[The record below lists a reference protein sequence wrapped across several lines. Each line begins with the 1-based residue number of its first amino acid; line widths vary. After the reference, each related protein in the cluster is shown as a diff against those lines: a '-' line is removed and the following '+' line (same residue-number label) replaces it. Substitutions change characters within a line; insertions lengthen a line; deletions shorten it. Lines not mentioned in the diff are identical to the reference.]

1 MSIEFD
7 REKLKD
13 LIEKNEESI
22 LTLLIHSKFV
32 SEAEIEKLKQEI
44 AESKKAELQKND
56 SSDDSDDSD
65 DSNDSDDSGDSD
77 DEPEEVPKP
86 KEISIE
92 EAKEVLTK
100 KDYVVIRTQAFNQH
114 MEFVKQNGKIY
125 GGCVMFIIMIILLLA
140 TAGHL
145 SSTVKTIRE
154 SNDVQTKYNL
164 ERIDQINTY
173 LSKIDSIKDYKS
185 SIQVATDELNA
196 LKTYIQESQAKIDY
210 LRIKAR

>member
-22 LTLLIHSKFV
+22 LALLIHSKFV
-32 SEAEIEKLKQEI
+32 SATEIEKLKQEI

-56 SSDDSDDSD
+56 DSD
-65 DSNDSDDSGDSD
+65 DSD
-77 DEPEEVPKP
+77 DEPEETPKP

-92 EAKEVLTK
+92 DAKEVLTK

-114 MEFVKQNGKIY
+114 MEFVKQNAKIY
-125 GGCVMFIIMIILLLA
+125 GGCVMFIIMIILIA
-140 TAGHL
+140 FIIGHFA
-145 SSTVKTIRE
+145 SAVTVIRE

-164 ERIDQINTY
+164 ERIEQINTY

-185 SIQVATDELNA
+185 SIQIATDELNA

-210 LRIKAR
+210 LRIKAQ

>member
-13 LIEKNEESI
+13 LIEKNEECI

-32 SEAEIEKLKQEI
+32 SAAEIEKLKQEI

-56 SSDDSDDSD
+56 SSS
-65 DSNDSDDSGDSD
+65 DSD
-77 DEPEEVPKP
+77 DEPKEVPKP

-100 KDYVVIRTQAFNQH
+100 KNYVVIRSYIFNQNMQH
-114 MEFVKQNGKIY
+114 ARENGKFY
-125 GGCVMFIIMIILLLA
+125 GGCVVFIIMLILLLA

-145 SSTVKTIRE
+145 SSTVKAIRE

-164 ERIDQINTY
+164 ERIEQINAY

-185 SIQVATDELNA
+185 SIQIATDELNV

>member
-22 LTLLIHSKFV
+22 LALLIHSKFV
-32 SEAEIEKLKQEI
+32 SADEIEKLKQEI
-44 AESKKAELQKND
+44 AESKKVELKKND
-56 SSDDSDDSD
+56 SSSDSDDSDDSD
-65 DSNDSDDSGDSD
+65 D
-77 DEPEEVPKP
+77 EPEEAPKP

-100 KDYVVIRTQAFNQH
+100 KDYVVIRPYVFNQNIRAAR
-114 MEFVKQNGKIY
+114 ENGQMGAGI
-125 GGCVMFIIMIILLLA
+125 VVFLIMIILLAA
-140 TAGHL
+140 TTVHFSGV
-145 SSTVKTIRE
+145 VKTIRE

-185 SIQVATDELNA
+185 SIQVATDELNS